1 MGARH
6 PQCPELAQA
15 LHEENQMTATSSTNL
30 TATRRALH
38 GVAELVLAGPHYR
51 AGGSIRLRLTPGG
64 FGTMI
69 GPLSHA
75 GHEKRP

>member
-38 GVAELVLAGPHYR
+38 GVAELVLWPEH
-51 AGGSIRLRLTPGG
+51 
-64 FGTMI
+64 FDI
-69 GPLSHA
+69 GITVDPVNCS
-75 GHEKRP
+75 